1 MDKLIEKRYKSL
13 QKLMGFLASNNL
25 VKKTNFNYSVLMADL
40 YHLNKLVY
48 DSYLIFNSKVTREK
62 KIDMLTKLTSR
73 DGQRFISK
81 TMAKTILD
89 RYARQIRK
97 FYRHFYKKQKQ
108 LGGSSLEQLQSIG
121 KEAIDWVFFPLYKLE
136 NIPMAGN
143 LVGIPLDIIGV
154 MIDNVDIV
162 MELLGP
168 FIPTALSLLA
178 DLGSAIP
185 IPGVNTGFAGLSI
198 ATTLGAKPLEYVL
211 ENGLDVIS
219 LFLNISR
226 KQWGLAY
233 LSAMEAIPAFPAL
246 MDATVTN
253 LYTINKYVDKAK
265 YISEITLNNVSV
277 IAPIANEI
285 LTNPS
290 ILVQPVNFIQKIVLP
305 NKQYIPILNRY
316 PIEEML
322 PVISNLQD
330 KITDVYSNGLNS
342 QTIQNYIPNQQQLVN
357 YAAQKY
363 LPTNYNYVN
372 Q

>member
-1 MDKLIEKRYKSL
+1 MEQLIEKRYKSL
-13 QKLMGFLASNNL
+13 QKLMGFLAANKL
-25 VKKTNFNYSVLMADL
+25 VGKTKFNYSVLLADL
-40 YHLNKLVY
+40 YHLNKIIY
-48 DSYLIFNSKVTREK
+48 DSYIIFNSKVSRQNKIVRLTALTNREGRPF
-62 KIDMLTKLTSR
+62 LTEHMANIVLDKYAKGIKQFYSR
-73 DGQRFISK
+73 
-81 TMAKTILD
+81 
-89 RYARQIRK
+89 
-97 FYRHFYKKQKQ
+97 FYKKQQ
-108 LGGSSLEQLQSIG
+108 GGNIETFKSIG

-136 NIPMAGN
+136 NLPMAGN

-154 MIDNVDIV
+154 MIDNVDII

-211 ENGLDVIS
+211 ENGLDVVS

-265 YISEITLNNVSV
+265 YLSEVTLNNVSV
-277 IAPIANEI
+277 LAPIANEI

-290 ILVQPVNFIQKIVLP
+290 ILTQPVNFIQKIVLP
-305 NKQYIPILNRY
+305 NKHLIPILNRY
-316 PIEEML
+316 PIEEAL
-322 PVISNLQD
+322 PAIANIQD
-330 KITDVYSNGLNS
+330 KLVDVYSNGVNS
-342 QTIQNYIPNQQQLVN
+342 QTIQNYIPNQQQLIN
-357 YAAQKY
+357 YAAQRY
-363 LPTNYNYVN
+363 IPQNNYVA